1 MVFPNKD
8 YLTFSIS
15 AKNPV
20 ELSFPKKKPK
30 KIWLDVGTTSSFQLK
45 FNNEDGDGMTIHMN
59 SSIKTN
65 FKIPSTVNSISIS
78 TKIENEFAITLL
90 VEEWGN

>member
-1 MVFPNKD
+1 MDFPDND
-8 YLTFSIS
+8 YLTFAVD

-20 ELSFPKKKPK
+20 NLTFPNKKPK
-30 KIWLDVGTTSSFQLK
+30 KIWLDVALTTSFRLK
-45 FNNEDGDGMTIHMN
+45 FNNDTKDGMLVHMN
-59 SSIKTN
+59 STTQKN

-78 TKIENEFAITLL
+78 TTNETTFYITLL

>member
-1 MVFPNKD
+1 MIFPDND
-8 YLTFSIS
+8 YLTFAVD

-20 ELSFPKKKPK
+20 NLTFPNKKPK
-30 KIWLDVGTTSSFQLK
+30 KIWLDVALTSSFRIK
-45 FNNEDGDGMTIHMN
+45 FNNDNGDGMLVHMN
-59 SSIKTN
+59 STSQKN

-78 TKIENEFAITLL
+78 TTNETSFYITIL

>member
-15 AKNPV
+15 SAAPV
-20 ELSFPKKKPK
+20 DFSFPNKKSK
-30 KIWLDVGTTSSFQLK
+30 KIWLDVPSTSSFRFK
-45 FNNEDGDGMTIHMN
+45 FNDDKTDGMLIHMN
-59 SSIKTN
+59 STSQKS
-65 FKIPSTVNSISIS
+65 FKFPSTINSISIS
-78 TKIENEFAITLL
+78 TTIETPFYMTLL